1 MIYVYSLISVSVSL
15 TVLVSR
21 FLGYATHMAVEN
33 FLGSSDWTA
42 FRLCGSFALE
52 SWHALVEEFDIRD
65 AKCLKR
71 CSFRGS

>member
-1 MIYVYSLISVSVSL
+1 
-15 TVLVSR
+15 
-21 FLGYATHMAVEN
+21 MAVEN

-71 CSFRGS
+71 CSFQKGSFVAEADRLQLPKAVLLLNFLSS